1 MQRRGKFRGRA
12 GGKAPVCDR
21 DAAVRMP
28 LGAVFRQMNREYL
41 VIGGSSGV
49 GLEIVRELLSR
60 GDRVHAASRDRGGL
74 AELPEVAWQ
83 RCDVTDREG
92 LFELPDRLDGLVYCP
107 GTIQLKPFQRLT
119 DEDFRGELEVNFLG
133 AVRVIRLAHAAL
145 KRSGVASIVL
155 FSTVAVGTGLPWH
168 SGIAS
173 AKGALEGL
181 CRTLAAEFAP
191 AIRVNCL
198 ALSLTDTP
206 LAGSLLSS
214 EEKRRASA
222 ERHPLKRVGCP
233 AEVARAAVFLLGPD
247 SGFITGQV
255 MRIDGGLSTLKLL

>member
-1 MQRRGKFRGRA
+1 
-12 GGKAPVCDR
+12 
-21 DAAVRMP
+21 
-28 LGAVFRQMNREYL
+28 MNRDYL
-41 VIGGSSGV
+41 VIGGSAGV
-49 GLEIVRELLSR
+49 GLEIVRELRSR
-60 GDRVHAASRDRGGL
+60 GDVVHAASRTQGGL
-74 AELPEVAWQ
+74 ADFPGVSWQ
-83 RCDVTDREG
+83 PYDVTDREAV
-92 LFELPDRLDGLVYCP
+92 LALPDRLDGIVYCP

-119 DEDFRGELEVNFLG
+119 DDDFLGDFEVNFLG

-145 KRSGVASIVL
+145 KRSGAGSIVL
-155 FSTVAVGTGLPWH
+155 FSTVAAGMGLPYH

-181 CRTLAAEFAP
+181 SRTLAAEFAP

-233 AEVARAAVFLLGPD
+233 AEVAKAAAFLLGPD

-255 MRIDGGLSTLKLL
+255 MKIDGGLSTLKLL

>member
-1 MQRRGKFRGRA
+1 
-12 GGKAPVCDR
+12 
-21 DAAVRMP
+21 
-28 LGAVFRQMNREYL
+28 MNRDYL
-41 VIGGSSGV
+41 VIGGSAGV
-49 GLEIVRELLSR
+49 GLEIVRELRSR
-60 GDRVHAASRDRGGL
+60 GDVVHAASRTQGGL
-74 AELPEVAWQ
+74 ADLPGVSWQ
-83 RCDVTDREG
+83 PYDVTHREA
-92 LFELPDRLDGLVYCP
+92 LLELPDRLDGLVYCP

-119 DEDFRGELEVNFLG
+119 DDDFLGELEVNFLG

-145 KRSGVASIVL
+145 KKSGAASIVL
-155 FSTVAVGTGLPWH
+155 FSTVAAGTGLPYH

-191 AIRVNCL
+191 GIRVNCL

-206 LAGSLLSS
+206 LAGALLSS
-214 EEKRRASA
+214 EEKRRASS

-233 AEVARAAVFLLGPD
+233 TEVAKAAAFLLGPD

-255 MRIDGGLSTLKLL
+255 MKIDGGLSTLKLL

>member
-1 MQRRGKFRGRA
+1 MS
-12 GGKAPVCDR
+12 R
-21 DAAVRMP
+21 DI
-28 LGAVFRQMNREYL
+28 L
-41 VIGGSSGV
+41 VIGGSAGV
-49 GLEIVRELLSR
+49 GLEIVRVLSAR
-60 GDRVHAASRDRGGL
+60 GDRVIAASRNRGALG
-74 AELPEVAWQ
+74 ELPEVAWQ
-83 RCDVTDREG
+83 PYDVTDRETV
-92 LFELPDRLDGLVYCP
+92 LALPDRLDGLVYCP

-119 DEDFRGELEVNFLG
+119 DDDFLGEFEVNFLG
-133 AVRVIRLAHAAL
+133 AVRAIRLAYSAL
-145 KRSGVASIVL
+145 KKSGVASIVL
-155 FSTVAVGTGLPWH
+155 FSTVAAGTGLPYH

-206 LAGSLLSS
+206 LAGSLLSN
-214 EEKRRASA
+214 EEKRRAAS

-233 AEVARAAVFLLGPD
+233 AEVAKAAAFLLGSD

>member
-1 MQRRGKFRGRA
+1 
-12 GGKAPVCDR
+12 
-21 DAAVRMP
+21 
-28 LGAVFRQMNREYL
+28 
-41 VIGGSSGV
+41 
-49 GLEIVRELLSR
+49 
-60 GDRVHAASRDRGGL
+60 
-74 AELPEVAWQ
+74 
-83 RCDVTDREG
+83 
-92 LFELPDRLDGLVYCP
+92 
-107 GTIQLKPFQRLT
+107 
-119 DEDFRGELEVNFLG
+119 VNFLG

-145 KRSGVASIVL
+145 KRSGAGSIVL
-155 FSTVAVGTGLPWH
+155 FSTVAAGMGLPYH

-181 CRTLAAEFAP
+181 SRTLAAEFAP

-222 ERHPLKRVGCP
+222 DRHPLKRVGCP
-233 AEVARAAVFLLGPD
+233 AEVAKAAVFLLGPD

-255 MRIDGGLSTLKLL
+255 MKIDGGLSTLKLL